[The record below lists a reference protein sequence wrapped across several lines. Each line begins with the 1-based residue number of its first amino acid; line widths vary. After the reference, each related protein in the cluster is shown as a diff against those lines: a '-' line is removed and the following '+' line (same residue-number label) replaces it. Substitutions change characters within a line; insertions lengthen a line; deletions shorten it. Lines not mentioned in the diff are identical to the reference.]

1 MKKVVLFLVAVM
13 VASANYAQGQ
23 EKALKQYGFWDN
35 WFIQGQ
41 FGVQRTYSESHKY
54 ASFGDKISP
63 TAALNVGKF
72 FSPEVGARLQLG
84 GWTSANNIINHS
96 YNVKYYNANV
106 DALFNM
112 TNIFLP
118 YRENRVFNLIGIL
131 GVGYVHG
138 FKNSSEKVNR
148 TNFASPRAGLQTDFR
163 VNEKWS
169 LNLEANANLLRDDFN
184 GQYGYGCLF
193 DGTLNVLAGVTF
205 HFSKRGFATVEP
217 SDPALIQSLNDKINA
232 QRSEIESL
240 NDNVNKQKALI
251 DEYKACCEKKQ
262 AAVEPAPAEKE
273 NLNTAVIFR
282 IGKAKI
288 DPNQEVNIYN
298 AAQYLKQNPDAKII
312 IASYCDKKT
321 GTPSFNQRLSEKRSA
336 AVVKVLKKKYGINEN
351 RFTVVN
357 NGDKV
362 QPYPDNNS

>member
-169 LNLEANANLLRDDFN
+169 LNLKLTPTYCVMISMASI
-184 GQYGYGCLF
+184 GYGCL
-193 DGTLNVLAGVTF
+193 LMVL
-205 HFSKRGFATVEP
+205 
-217 SDPALIQSLNDKINA
+217 
-232 QRSEIESL
+232 
-240 NDNVNKQKALI
+240 
-251 DEYKACCEKKQ
+251 
-262 AAVEPAPAEKE
+262 
-273 NLNTAVIFR
+273 
-282 IGKAKI
+282 
-288 DPNQEVNIYN
+288 
-298 AAQYLKQNPDAKII
+298 
-312 IASYCDKKT
+312 
-321 GTPSFNQRLSEKRSA
+321 
-336 AVVKVLKKKYGINEN
+336 
-351 RFTVVN
+351 
-357 NGDKV
+357 
-362 QPYPDNNS
+362 